1 MTPVKFK
8 TNPALLRDVMMPRSM
23 RHLFDDFFGTED
35 SINSNSFFKP
45 GVDIIENENSFYIQL
60 SLPGMKKEDIKIE
73 MKGDDLVISGERRA
87 KRTEENGK
95 VHLSEINYG
104 SFTRSFYL
112 PENIEKENI
121 QANYEDGILSV
132 SLPKGE
138 AAKAKTISIS

>member
-23 RHLFDDFFGTED
+23 RHLFDDFFGAED

-45 GVDIIENENSFYIQL
+45 GADIIENENPFYIHL